1 VHTSYSSC
9 AVASFREISRIVAD
23 NWKTLEPTTQQYC
36 QAVASILKERHV
48 ELTQELQQNWHGEEG
63 PKTIWSSSQTN
74 PTAYQE
80 MMEHQQHYH
89 HQATPSPSS
98 ITIHRPNMNS
108 VLPENNVVHLPYCGE
123 CDYYSNPYEPLPLMP
138 STMTA
143 SSSSSMIRHHPHT
156 AQTNHA
162 TGQHHYQ
169 ETVSEEEVLQM
180 YLNIAASVSSQNDVY
195 PPSGYNANDESIFCG
210 ECTH

>member
-1 VHTSYSSC
+1 
-9 AVASFREISRIVAD
+9 
-23 NWKTLEPTTQQYC
+23 
-36 QAVASILKERHV
+36 
-48 ELTQELQQNWHGEEG
+48 
-63 PKTIWSSSQTN
+63 
-74 PTAYQE
+74 
-80 MMEHQQHYH
+80 
-89 HQATPSPSS
+89 
-98 ITIHRPNMNS
+98 
-108 VLPENNVVHLPYCGE
+108 
-123 CDYYSNPYEPLPLMP
+123 
-138 STMTA
+138 
-143 SSSSSMIRHHPHT
+143 MIRHHPQT

>member
-1 VHTSYSSC
+1 MHTSYSSC
-9 AVASFREISRIVAD
+9 TVASFKEISRIVAD

-80 MMEHQQHYH
+80 MMEQQQHH
-89 HQATPSPSS
+89 HQATPSPSP
-98 ITIHRPNMNS
+98 ITIHRPNMNA
-108 VLPENNVVHLPYCGE
+108 VLPANNAVQLPYCGE

-138 STMTA
+138 S
-143 SSSSSMIRHHPHT
+143 SSMIRHHPHPHN

-162 TGQHHYQ
+162 SRQHQHQ
-169 ETVSEEEVLQM
+169 ETISEEEVLQM